1 MASIS
6 PEEEIRRAQRAK
18 LILDDELFKE
28 AVSEIEETLKQAR
41 LQSAATATDFR
52 EKIWAQELALDTI
65 VQKLRTH
72 IETGH
77 LAAEEIRRKGILEA
91 AKSFYQQL

>member
-1 MASIS
+1 MT
-6 PEEEIRRAQRAK
+6 PEEEIRRAGRAK
-18 LILDDELFKE
+18 MILDDELFKE
-28 AVSEIEETLKQAR
+28 AVAEIEETLKQAR

-65 VQKLRTH
+65 LQKLKTH

-77 LAAEEIRRKGILEA
+77 LAAEEIRRRTLMERA
-91 AKSFYQQL
+91 QEFFQQ